1 MHPWP
6 RDDFGDRSRSTFLT
20 RIWVYRG
27 VGINGTLDRGYL
39 CIPYR
44 PVSHVGGGY
53 VCIRFGKNGYAGYTY
68 PHIMY
73 GYCMQGVLPAS
84 SLSGMGRFPHPE
96 GAWIGPSGAFY
107 AVISFLEFPRPP
119 PRYCALKEIIYIS
132 NSLCILVA

>member
-1 MHPWP
+1 MRIDPNKEAYRVEYNLNSEVP
-6 RDDFGDRSRSTFLT
+6 FLAT
-20 RIWVYRG
+20 NFSDGRRLRIWVYRG

-68 PHIMY
+68 PRIMY

-119 PRYCALKEIIYIS
+119 PPLLRS
-132 NSLCILVA
+132 